1 MIEVMMEQRQQEPSV
16 KETMAGE
23 RIELAPIGVRE
34 KRPSVKSR
42 EKDEEWMNL
51 PDRI

>member
-1 MIEVMMEQRQQEPSV
+1 MIEVMMEQRQQEPV
-16 KETMAGE
+16 KEPLPEE
-23 RIELAPIGVRE
+23 RMDLTPVAVRD
-34 KRPSVKSR
+34 KRAFAKNK

>member
-1 MIEVMMEQRQQEPSV
+1 MEQRQQEPVVPERKS
-16 KETMAGE
+16 GE
-23 RIELAPIGVRE
+23 RIDLTQVSLGE
-34 KRPSVKSR
+34 KKSSSQNK

>member
-1 MIEVMMEQRQQEPSV
+1 
-16 KETMAGE
+16 MATGKAKKDEE
-23 RIELAPIGVRE
+23 RIDLPRVSLLE
-34 KRPSVKSR
+34 KKSSMHK